1 MRAFNAELSKLFSL
15 PGIWL
20 AFLIGAFA
28 PAVIAALDSIQ
39 EKVEI
44 IAGVSTRLSEV
55 GYTGLVLGVQG
66 IIILGVLAVSSE
78 YLTESS
84 ESGGGQQ
91 ITTSLT
97 VVSSRF
103 HFLLAKAGAV
113 TVISILLCI
122 IAIMTTVS
130 ATHLIL
136 GEYAPAFEASRLIGV
151 VCYWTFTALIAFGI
165 TVLTKNGIIPLAV
178 LMINSSVVSFSVLL
192 SRVTKLAFYLPD
204 RAGAEMFMFT
214 SDKFHTPSTGSLFD
228 RFHTP
233 FTGGLVMFAWVVVI
247 FIVAAIVFYRRDVA
261 S

>member
-28 PAVIAALDSIQ
+28 PAVIAALDSIV
-39 EKVEI
+39 EKEDI

-55 GYTGLVLGVQG
+55 GYIGLALGVQG
-66 IIILGVLAVSSE
+66 VIILGVLAVSSE

-97 VVSSRF
+97 VVSSRL

-122 IAIMTTVS
+122 VAIMTTVS

-136 GEYAPAFEASRLIGV
+136 GEYAPAFEWSRLIGV
-151 VCYWTFTALIAFGI
+151 VCYWTFTALLALGI
-165 TVLTKNGIIPLAV
+165 TLLTKNGIIPLAV

-192 SRVTKLAFYLPD
+192 YRVTKLAFYLPD
-204 RAGAEMFMFT
+204 RAGVEMFMFT
-214 SDKFHTPSTGSLFD
+214 SD

-247 FIVAAIVFYRRDVA
+247 FIVAAIVIHRRDVA

>member
-15 PGIWL
+15 PSIWL

-28 PAVIAALDSIQ
+28 PAVIAALDSIALK
-39 EKVEI
+39 EEI
-44 IAGVSTRLSEV
+44 IAGVSTRLTEV
-55 GYTGLVLGVQG
+55 GYIGLALGVQG
-66 IIILGVLAVSSE
+66 VIILGVLAVSSE

-84 ESGGGQQ
+84 ESGGGNQ

-113 TVISILLCI
+113 TVISILLSIVAI
-122 IAIMTTVS
+122 ITTVS
-130 ATHLIL
+130 ATNLIL
-136 GEYAPAFEASRLIGV
+136 DEYAPAFEASRLIGA
-151 VCYWTFTALIAFGI
+151 VCYWAFTALLAFGI

-178 LMINSSVVSFSVLL
+178 LIINSSVVSFSVLL
-192 SRVTKLAFYLPD
+192 YRVTKLAFYLPD
-204 RAGAEMFMFT
+204 RAGIDMFMFT
-214 SDKFHTPSTGSLFD
+214 SDTFTGSLFD

-247 FIVAAIVFYRRDVA
+247 FIIAAIVFHRRDIA

>member
-28 PAVIAALDSIQ
+28 PAVIAALDSTAQ
-39 EKVEI
+39 KEEI

-55 GYTGLVLGVQG
+55 GYIGLALGVQG
-66 IIILGVLAVSSE
+66 VIILGVLAVSSE

-84 ESGGGQQ
+84 ESGGGKQ

-97 VVSSRF
+97 VVSSRL

-122 IAIMTTVS
+122 VAIITTVS

-136 GEYAPAFEASRLIGV
+136 GEYAPAFEVQDLSARLLLDIH
-151 VCYWTFTALIAFGI
+151 C
-165 TVLTKNGIIPLAV
+165 
-178 LMINSSVVSFSVLL
+178 SFSIWDYC
-192 SRVTKLAFYLPD
+192 SN
-204 RAGAEMFMFT
+204 
-214 SDKFHTPSTGSLFD
+214 
-228 RFHTP
+228 
-233 FTGGLVMFAWVVVI
+233 
-247 FIVAAIVFYRRDVA
+247 
-261 S
+261 